1 METVSYLKTKTLPLV
16 SYAVLLSNGQV
27 IDIDCHRY
35 EDVASDDGE
44 TIAYKFYKDKN
55 VIMELEGHAV
65 RAIISKT
72 DVNHIEVIKA
82 LKKPKTRRRAKS
94 E

>member
-1 METVSYLKTKTLPLV
+1 MEPISYLKNKVVPLV
-16 SYAVLLSNGQV
+16 SYAILLSNGQV

-35 EDVASDDGE
+35 EDVASEDGE

-55 VIMELEGHAV
+55 VIAELEGGAV

-72 DVNHIEVIKA
+72 DVNHEMVIKA
-82 LKKPKTRRRAKS
+82 LKKPKARRKVKS